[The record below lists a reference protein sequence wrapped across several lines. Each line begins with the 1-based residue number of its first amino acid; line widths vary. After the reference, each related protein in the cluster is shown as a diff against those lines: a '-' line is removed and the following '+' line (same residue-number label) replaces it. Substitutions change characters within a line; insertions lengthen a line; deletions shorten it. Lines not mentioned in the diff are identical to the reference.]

1 MKFMK
6 WVRRILAL
14 LVLLAAVGFGIFW
27 VSRRQAQTATP
38 IPLDDLTPLSV
49 SLLPDDTCA
58 AAAQEMVEQLP
69 NSPIIA
75 RVSAASSPMSC
86 GSAMIQRFYVNEVY
100 AGEGLEEHALI
111 WLTSAQWNILR
122 DREPPGLQSGYV
134 NLPQNN
140 WEYLVFLAQA
150 EEELPTVDGYPI
162 YQLRDD
168 LTLTPILCCVDWN
181 AQVEERRGS
190 TMLFQKAQW
199 QEFFTQTQQGMD
211 VLMEAK
217 HTVMARYPAGE

>member
-1 MKFMK
+1 MK
-6 WVRRILAL
+6 WAHRILAL
-14 LVLLAAVGFGIFW
+14 LVLLVVVGFGILW
-27 VSRRQAQTATP
+27 VSRRQTQTATP
-38 IPLDDLTPLSV
+38 LQLDDLTPLSV
-49 SLLPDDTCA
+49 SLLPDDACA
-58 AAAQEMVEQLP
+58 AAAQEMVDQLP

-75 RVSAASSPMSC
+75 RVSASSSPMSY
-86 GSAMIQRFYVNEVY
+86 GSAMIQRFYVREVY

-111 WLTSAQWNILR
+111 WLTSAQWNILGNQ
-122 DREPPGLQSGYV
+122 EPPGLQSGYV

-150 EEELPTVDGYPI
+150 KEDAPTIDGYPI

-168 LTLTPILCCVDWN
+168 LILTPILCCNDWN
-181 AQVEERRGS
+181 AQVDEERGD
-190 TMLFQKAQW
+190 TMLFQKARW